1 MQEGTGMKLM
11 FWGIGAV
18 VVLVLVVAMMPF
30 TVIGQGQMG
39 VITRN
44 GALNRTVGAGL
55 HAKMPI
61 FENVTKFD
69 VQTQKEQVDA
79 NAASSDLQE
88 VNTTVALNYNVMPD
102 RVGDLYSRIG
112 TNYKQKIIDPAIQE
126 AVKAAT
132 AKFTANDLLQKRP
145 EVSAA
150 IQNALTQRLSL
161 EDIQVSAVSI
171 VNFSFSESFTK
182 AIETK
187 VTAEQTALA
196 AKNQLETVKYEAEQR
211 IAQAKGEAEAIR
223 IQAEA
228 ITQQGGREYVAL
240 KQVEKWDGHA
250 CTQYC
255 GTDLPMPLLNVK

>member
-44 GALNRTVGAGL
+44 GALNRVVGAGL

-88 VNTTVALNYNVMPD
+88 VNTTVALNYNVMPE

-112 TNYKQKIIDPAIQE
+112 VNYKTKIIDPAIQE

-132 AKFTANDLLQKRP
+132 AKFTANELLQKRP
-145 EVSAA
+145 DVSAA
-150 IQNALTQRLSL
+150 IQSALTQRLAL

-171 VNFSFSESFTK
+171 VNFSFSPAFTE
-182 AIETK
+182 AIEKK

-211 IAQAKGEAEAIR
+211 VAQAKGEAEAIK

-228 ITQQGGREYVAL
+228 ITSQGGKEYVAL
-240 KQVEKWDGHA
+240 KTIEKWNGA
-250 CTQYC
+250 GCTTYC
-255 GTDLPMPLLNVK
+255 GLETSTGLLITR